1 VKEAAAVFEQIVA
14 ALALGVCVVLLLRLA
29 LPQRQRR
36 RVDAAWRQAVQSV
49 RLLPHRLRFGRAQR
63 RSAQQEA
70 DEAIR
75 RARRKAERDGNVVRP
90 DAFKGPRK
98 PH

>member
-1 VKEAAAVFEQIVA
+1 MFEQIVA
-14 ALALGVCVVLLLRLA
+14 AFALGVCVALLLRLA

-36 RVDAAWRQAVQSV
+36 RVDAAWRQAVHSV
-49 RLLPHRLRFGRAQR
+49 RLLPRRLRFGRAQR

-75 RARRKAERDGNVVRP
+75 RARRKAGHEGKVIRP